1 MSTYRLRLQS
11 LLVIDA
17 ATCAAMGTLLLVAS
31 GPVAAL
37 THLPATFLFGA
48 GAVLL
53 PIAAFVAIVSRTR
66 PVPRWAAKLVVQ
78 GNLAW
83 VLASIA
89 LPVLGLVRPNALGWV
104 FLVGQAAVVALL
116 AKLER
121 DASNA
126 AVATR

>member
-1 MSTYRLRLQS
+1 MSTYRLRLQP

-17 ATCAAMGTLLLVAS
+17 ATCAAMGMLLLVAS

-53 PIAAFVAIVSRTR
+53 PIAAFVAIVSRTT
-66 PVPRWAAKLVVQ
+66 PVPHWAAKLVVQ